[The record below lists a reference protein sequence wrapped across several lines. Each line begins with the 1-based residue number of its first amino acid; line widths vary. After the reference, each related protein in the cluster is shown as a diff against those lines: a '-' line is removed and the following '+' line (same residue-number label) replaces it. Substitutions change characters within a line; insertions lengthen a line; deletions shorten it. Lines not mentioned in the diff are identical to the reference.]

1 MTVLKK
7 NESYSLF
14 QNNIGVSKIRIFFYM
29 DLVKINQQSA
39 DADVV
44 SFLLDKNNKLPN
56 EGFFVFYNNLK
67 SSDNSV
73 IHNGD
78 IITRDDELD
87 SFSINLTLVDENI
100 SKIIFILSIYNSSDG
115 FTFDNVLNSRIV
127 LFNEEDNSQI
137 FEYQVV
143 NENSNF
149 DTMHLGSL
157 IKINKEWIFQ
167 AHESKSNM
175 GLQGAVDLYI

>member
-44 SFLLDKNNKLPN
+44 SFLLDKNDKLPN

-87 SFSINLTLVDENI
+87 YFFFD
-100 SKIIFILSIYNSSDG
+100 NSSNSVTNSFLIIDKYPIRILK
-115 FTFDNVLNSRIV
+115 FLKNVYWPFS
-127 LFNEEDNSQI
+127 
-137 FEYQVV
+137 
-143 NENSNF
+143 
-149 DTMHLGSL
+149 TH
-157 IKINKEWIFQ
+157 W
-167 AHESKSNM
+167 
-175 GLQGAVDLYI
+175 